1 MDDSG
6 RLCQPAITHRFH
18 KPFLLRGQSL
28 VRDLAAWPNASIVER
43 GMATEDAVVLTA
55 IAMMA
60 SILFGGPWVL
70 IWLTKYAPP
79 GKGVA
84 ARPLVPPS
92 STDR

>member
-1 MDDSG
+1 
-6 RLCQPAITHRFH
+6 
-18 KPFLLRGQSL
+18 
-28 VRDLAAWPNASIVER
+28 
-43 GMATEDAVVLTA
+43 MATEDAVVLTA

-84 ARPLVPPS
+84 ARPLIPPS